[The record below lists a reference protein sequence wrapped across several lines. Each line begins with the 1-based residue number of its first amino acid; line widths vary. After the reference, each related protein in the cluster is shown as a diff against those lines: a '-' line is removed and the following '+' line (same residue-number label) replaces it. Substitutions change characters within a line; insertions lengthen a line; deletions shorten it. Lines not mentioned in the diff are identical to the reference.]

1 MDSWSEITRLGSSVT
16 TTSISD
22 PNNFGKDH
30 NNQAGS
36 QSSISTLLFDANQN
50 VLWCGDS
57 VGYTRSF
64 TPMVNP
70 QASPYQAPQFQLF
83 PYTKFKVT
91 SNQNPVLQ
99 HMNYKDGI
107 VSLSNDTINFN
118 NRRGLCKMSL
128 TSESFDSDDASLFKN
143 LTTMT
148 YNCSST
154 NDIVVGTNLSLLKFD
169 LNKSNTL
176 TSFSHNGNIAIL
188 NTSSKF
194 LTLGLA
200 NGSMELF
207 DPVANQTMKTFHGH
221 NGLISDL
228 DVQGSYIATC
238 GYSIRPRRSTNNEY
252 ILDPLVNIYDARMMK
267 ALPPIPIPMGAT
279 FVRFHPKLPNIVIIA
294 TKAGQ
299 IQFVDM
305 YDQTNVYLY
314 QADLSPHQSSST
326 YLANLEVSNNGDFL
340 CFNDSFSNLHLWSFN
355 SMNKDFVSFPSNLE
369 QPDIRIPSQP
379 IEANAPLNSIGMPY
393 YKDLLLSNYAS
404 DLRFTKETAKLPRQI
419 DYELLLELTRQSGF
433 LPYDKLKYGPR
444 NRVERYQAL
453 KELTFQHLNPKFLS
467 EQDTTIAP
475 VANHKDKDGEDNTIF
490 QYKTQNINS
499 IPNCYTKLQIQYS
512 KFGVKDFDFNYY
524 NKSEGK
530 YCGLENHTENSY
542 INSLI
547 QVYRFSPTF
556 YNSMTKNLLKE
567 WLPNT
572 FETIITN
579 KNPQGSSIK
588 IELGYLFD
596 MMHKAKNKNVE
607 IFNFSQVLNQNQEAK
622 DASLINLDDTKD
634 LTANEL
640 TSLINQFNKFLLQ
653 KVIDDESF
661 MNIKY
666 NVEVKGPCDY
676 KSCYSGKQLSLDL
689 VSPTTKA
696 FVNKY
701 TLLSNNPNPVP
712 LKRNHTLITYLEYS
726 IQKFSST
733 PCQEVHQQPLHP
745 HYLETSITVT
755 DLPQLLSINVN
766 VSSEEFKLIN
776 SFKKWLVPEFYSVK
790 TPGGKIA
797 FKPIITQFNQN
808 ATKYELLGF
817 VCQINHKSSDAE
829 GVHHL
834 VSYIYLDNQW
844 YLFNDFLV
852 MPIPE
857 EEVFNLSYPW
867 KKPIILLYQ
876 DQNIAKVPFEYF
888 EPKTFSKLRNLDD
901 TILYRDHF
909 AGAIRETHKNEYE
922 LLTREEAPGI
932 GTLVAID
939 AEFVTTK
946 PEKLEVFYNG
956 LKNLIRPKQL
966 SLARISALRGD
977 NGAKQGVAFIDDYI
991 VHTQSI
997 HDYLTNFSGIYPG
1010 DLDPIDS
1017 GKNLVTLQTAY
1028 RKLWLLLNLGVIFVG
1043 HGLYND
1049 FRCINLQ
1056 VPANQIK
1063 DTAVFYYKSNMKR
1076 QLSLKFLAYVLL
1088 KQNVQTGN
1096 HDSIED
1102 AYTALLLYKKYLE
1115 LTATGNF
1122 ELTLSHIYQEGQL
1135 LRFKVP
1141 E

>member
-1 MDSWSEITRLGSSVT
+1 MDSWSEITRLRSGITT
-16 TTSISD
+16 TTSSD
-22 PNNFGKDH
+22 PNNFSNDH
-30 NNQAGS
+30 ISNGGGG
-36 QSSISTLLFDANQN
+36 QSAISTMMFDSTQN
-50 VLWCGDS
+50 LLWCGDS
-57 VGYTRSF
+57 LGYTRSF
-64 TPMVNP
+64 TPMHST
-70 QASPYQAPQFQLF
+70 QAGPYQAPQFQAF

-107 VSLSNDTINFN
+107 VSLSNNTMNFN
-118 NRRGLCKMSL
+118 SRRGLTKMSL
-128 TSESFDSDDASLFKN
+128 TSESFACDEASLFKN
-143 LTTMT
+143 LTSMT

-154 NDIVVGTNLSLLKFD
+154 NDVVVGTNLSLLKFD
-169 LNKSNTL
+169 LNKPNSL
-176 TSFSHNGNIAIL
+176 SSFNHNGNISIL

-194 LTLGLA
+194 LTLGLS

-207 DPVANQTMKTFHGH
+207 DPLSNQVMKTFHGH

-238 GYSIRPRRSTNNEY
+238 GYSIRPRRTANNEY

-267 ALPPIPIPMGAT
+267 ALAPIPIPMGAS

-294 TKAGQ
+294 TKSGQ

-305 YDQTNVYLY
+305 YDQSNVYLY
-314 QADLSPHQSSST
+314 QADLSQHHSSSP
-326 YLANLEVSNNGDFL
+326 YLANLEISQNGDFL
-340 CFNDSFSNLHLWSFN
+340 CFNDSFSNLHLWSYN
-355 SMNKDFVSFPSNLE
+355 NMNKDFVSFPSNLE
-369 QPDIRIPSQP
+369 QPDIRVPTQS
-379 IEANAPLNSIGMPY
+379 IEANAPLNSIGLPY

-404 DLRFTKETAKLPRQI
+404 DLNFTKETAKLPRQI
-419 DYELLLELTRQSGF
+419 DYELLLELTRQPGF
-433 LPYDKLKYGPR
+433 FPYDKLKYGPR
-444 NRVERYQAL
+444 NRLEKYQPL

-467 EQDTTIAP
+467 EQDTKVSNMT
-475 VANHKDKDGEDNTIF
+475 NDDDNGEEDTIF
-490 QYKTQNINS
+490 QHKVHNINK

-524 NKSEGK
+524 NKSVGK

-547 QVYRFSPTF
+547 QLYRFSPVF
-556 YNSMTKNLLKE
+556 YNAMVKNLETE

-572 FETIITN
+572 FETIISDN
-579 KNPQGSSIK
+579 NPQGSSIK

-607 IFNFSQVLNQNQEAK
+607 IFNFSQILNQNKEAK
-622 DASLINLDDTKD
+622 DANLINLDDTKD
-634 LTANEL
+634 MTANEM

-653 KVIDDESF
+653 KVIDDETF

-666 NVEVKGPCDY
+666 NVEVKGPCGY
-676 KSCYSGKQLSLDL
+676 HSSYSGKQLSLDL
-689 VSPTTKA
+689 VSPSTKG

-701 TLLSNNPNPVP
+701 TLLAHNPNPVP
-712 LKRNHTLITYLEYS
+712 LKRNHTLIAYLEHS
-726 IQKFSST
+726 TQKFSSV
-733 PCQEVHQQPLHP
+733 PCHELHEQPLHQ
-745 HYLETSITVT
+745 HFLETSVVVT
-755 DLPQLLSINVN
+755 ELPQLLSINVN
-766 VSSEEFKLIN
+766 LSSEEFKLIN
-776 SFKKWLVPEFYSVK
+776 SFKKWLVPEFYSIK
-790 TPGGKIA
+790 TPSGKIA

-808 ATKYELLGF
+808 STKYELLGF
-817 VCQINHKSSDAE
+817 VCQINHKSSEAE

-834 VSYIYLDNQW
+834 VSYIQLDDQW

-857 EEVFNLSYPW
+857 DEVFNLSYAW

-876 DQNIAKVPFEYF
+876 DQGVAKAPFEYF
-888 EPKTFSKLRNLDD
+888 DPNTFSNINNLDD

-909 AGAIRETHKNEYE
+909 AGSIRETYKNEYE

-932 GTLVAID
+932 GSLIAID

-946 PEKLEVFYNG
+946 PEKLEIFYNG
-956 LKNLIRPKQL
+956 LKNLIKPKQL

-977 NGAKQGVAFIDDYI
+977 NGPKQGVAFIDDYI

-1010 DLDPIDS
+1010 DLDPINS
-1017 GKNLVTLQTAY
+1017 EKNLVTLQTAY
-1028 RKLWLLLNLGVIFVG
+1028 RKLWLLLNLGVVFVG

-1063 DTAVFYYKSNMKR
+1063 DTAEFYYKSDMKR

-1102 AYTALLLYKKYLE
+1102 ANTALLLYKKYLE
-1115 LTATGNF
+1115 LTATGSF
-1122 ELTLSHIYQEGQL
+1122 EMTLNHIYQEGQM